1 MESGLFIS
9 EEVRKAMQNE
19 WENGVHALVK
29 TRISIKLKLYFDI
42 QNFHVIEIT
51 DDEF

>member
-1 MESGLFIS
+1 MESKPSIS

-19 WENGVHALVK
+19 WENWIHAFGK
-29 TRISIKLKLYFDI
+29 TRVVIKLKLYFDI

-51 DDEF
+51 DHEL